1 MVCSR
6 NFFRL
11 LTKSVKPFPKYFVQ
25 LRTECAWEMERM
37 GGGRG
42 DVVERGGGAK
52 FNALKNFTI
61 LFTLC
66 LIFIMIWSTEDL
78 LFKIRAISK
87 QFSTQPMLI
96 FLELIYFF
104 LSYYKTFRTWKIRI
118 YTKKSVTNAM
128 FWVIKKCLENAI
140 KREFFTKNHKNL

>member
-1 MVCSR
+1 MLNHFLSTLFNWGR
-6 NFFRL
+6 NARG
-11 LTKSVKPFPKYFVQ
+11 
-25 LRTECAWEMERM
+25 RWRGWGE
-37 GGGRG
+37 GGGMWLRE
-42 DVVERGGGAK
+42 VGGAK

-104 LSYYKTFRTWKIRI
+104 LSYYKTFRTWQIRI

-128 FWVIKKCLENAI
+128 FWVIKKCLENAM